1 MRDDVAVVARATP
14 RASSS
19 ARARTGD
26 ASASFSVSTVAKSL
40 GDGDVVTPFDARRA
54 TMRARGHALTF
65 EDVTALMRSCAV
77 ADEEG
82 ASGAQRGVRVRE
94 YLRALERATTPG
106 RSGDADARERA
117 RETSDDRDPLR
128 ELARELL
135 PEWRHQGGSP
145 GPEPKPEL
153 RGTKKIRDGNGRRDD
168 AMRELE
174 ETIARMSKEAR
185 EAEAV
190 KDEALRMKSASLV
203 AVTTENEMLRLSL
216 ASAHAAKE
224 EMERRL
230 YESEAKEVEARE
242 TLRECMATLH
252 EEQMGREKLRDEL
265 TKVSEE
271 LHRAHAAAEEAM
283 STEMNL
289 ELRLR
294 SLRNGDLL
302 AALRERVIE
311 TQNELKLE
319 VKAHDLARRRFAREL
334 TKKEA
339 FACRIRDKA
348 RALGMCLEL
357 LEDRDSLASGSE
369 TDD

>member
-1 MRDDVAVVARATP
+1 MRDDVEAVARATP
-14 RASSS
+14 RAS
-19 ARARTGD
+19 TGD

-40 GDGDVVTPFDARRA
+40 GDRDVVTPFDARRA

-65 EDVTALMRSCAV
+65 ENVTALMRSCAV

-106 RSGDADARERA
+106 RNGGADARERA
-117 RETSDDRDPLR
+117 REASDDRDPLR

-135 PEWRHQGGSP
+135 PEWRHQGESP
-145 GPEPKPEL
+145 GPKL
-153 RGTKKIRDGNGRRDD
+153 KMRDGNGRRVD
-168 AMRELE
+168 ATRELE
-174 ETIARMSKEAR
+174 ETIARMSNEAR

-190 KDEALRMKSASLV
+190 KDEALRMKSASL
-203 AVTTENEMLRLSL
+203 AAMTTENEMLRSSL
-216 ASAHAAKE
+216 ASARVASE

-230 YESEAKEVEARE
+230 YETEAKEVEACE

-252 EEQMGREKLRDEL
+252 EEQMAREKLREEL

-271 LHRAHAAAEEAM
+271 LHRARAAAEEAL

-289 ELRLR
+289 ELRIR

-319 VKAHDLARRRFAREL
+319 VKSHDLARRRFAREL
-334 TKKEA
+334 MKKEA
-339 FACRIRDKA
+339 FVCRIRDKA

-357 LEDRDSLASGSE
+357 LEDRDSLASDSE